1 MRTIR
6 YREIADDLRDRLARQ
21 EFEDGRLPSE
31 SELCDTYEA
40 SRVTVR
46 KALDALRVEGL
57 VDSQRGLGWF
67 AAGDPLRQRLAR
79 LGTIEGQL
87 EASGIHS
94 QREILDL
101 RVVAAP
107 AKVRGV
113 LGVERALRLVRLNR
127 ADGRPFAR
135 VTVWCSADLAH
146 GLTRE
151 QLAKH
156 SFYELLDVSLGGAVQ
171 TIGAAAATAHDAE
184 LLEVG
189 VGTPV
194 LVCERTTFD
203 VAGKAVL
210 LASYVFPGHLTEFSV
225 DLPRTERS
233 IAPSGF
239 RLVE

>member
-6 YREIADDLRDRLARQ
+6 YRDIAEDLRGRLARA
-21 EFEDGRLPSE
+21 EFDDGRLPSE
-31 SELCDTYEA
+31 AELSDEYEA

-46 KALDALRVEGL
+46 KALDLLRDEGL
-57 VDSQRGLGWF
+57 IDSQRGLGWF
-67 AAGDPLRQRLAR
+67 AAGDPLRQRLGR
-79 LGTIEGQL
+79 LGTIEDQL
-87 EASGIHS
+87 ESSGIRS
-94 QREILDL
+94 EREIQDL

-113 LGVERALRLVRLNR
+113 LGVDKVHRLVRLNR

-135 VTVWCSADLAH
+135 VTVWCPAELGH
-146 GLTRE
+146 GLSRA
-151 QLAKH
+151 QLARQ
-156 SFYELLDVSLGGAVQ
+156 SFHELLEVPLGGAVQ

-194 LVCERTTFD
+194 LRCERTTFD
-203 VAGKAVL
+203 TAGRAVL

-225 DLPRTERS
+225 DLPRTQQS

>member
-6 YREIADDLRDRLARQ
+6 YREIAGDLRARLARQ
-21 EFEDGRLPSE
+21 DFDDGRLPSE
-31 SELCDTYEA
+31 AELSEAYAA
-40 SRVTVR
+40 SRVTIR
-46 KALDALRVEGL
+46 KALDELRHEGL
-57 VDSQRGLGWF
+57 IDSQRGLGWF

-87 EASGIHS
+87 EASGIRS
-94 QREILDL
+94 EREILDL
-101 RVVAAP
+101 RVVPAT

-113 LGVERALRLVRLNR
+113 LGVDRVLRLVRRNL

-135 VTVWCSADLAH
+135 VTVWCPADLAA
-146 GLTRE
+146 GLTRA
-151 QLAKH
+151 QLAEH
-156 SFYELLDVSLGGAVQ
+156 SFYELLDVPLGGAVQ
-171 TIGAAAATAHDAE
+171 TIGAAAVSAHDAE
-184 LLEVG
+184 LLDVAVG
-189 VGTPV
+189 SPV
-194 LVCERTTFD
+194 LVCERTTFHAD
-203 VAGKAVL
+203 GHPVL

>member
-6 YREIADDLRDRLARQ
+6 YRDIAEDLRGRLARQ
-21 EFEDGRLPSE
+21 EFDDGRLPSE
-31 SELCDTYEA
+31 ADLSEAYAA
-40 SRVTVR
+40 SRVTIR
-46 KALDALRVEGL
+46 KALDVLRAEGL
-57 VDSQRGLGWF
+57 IDSQRGLGWF

-94 QREILDL
+94 QRDILDL

-113 LGVERALRLVRLNR
+113 LGVDRVLRLVRLNR

-135 VTVWCSADLAH
+135 VTVWCGAELAD
-146 GLTRE
+146 GLTRA
-151 QLAKH
+151 QLARH

-171 TIGAAAATAHDAE
+171 TIGAAAASAHDAE
-184 LLEVG
+184 LLGVG

-194 LVCERTTFD
+194 LICERTTFD
-203 VAGKAVL
+203 TEGRAVL